1 MDNMMRMDRRTFA
14 CLGLLG
20 VAAMGRSTLAH
31 GSKSDGPGAAGDFEL
46 GDSWMEARS
55 GDIPVFFD
63 NADAEFQFLRVVGLA
78 NAGGAALGEC
88 ITIVR
93 ELGAPTAAIKPSLD
107 SYFENY
113 VAMARLWTP
122 AWARLGARV
131 EAWAGQA
138 AAQAADLSA
147 RDAYLRAT
155 TYYRTA
161 EFFTA
166 DPLAP
171 EARALNEA
179 GARCFTAAAS
189 ASTRLSRSRIFAMP
203 TGKSPAWPATSA
215 KSRPRWSSTVRACGH
230 GRWAACAASPCRC
243 MRRNTLM
250 W

>member
-1 MDNMMRMDRRTFA
+1 M
-14 CLGLLG
+14 
-20 VAAMGRSTLAH
+20 AH

-63 NADAEFQFLRVVGLA
+63 NADAELQFLRVVGLA

-113 VAMARLWTP
+113 LAMARLWTP

-138 AAQAADLSA
+138 AAQARRRRKRPASP
-147 RDAYLRAT
+147 RGT
-155 TYYRTA
+155 PIFVPPPTI
-161 EFFTA
+161 
-166 DPLAP
+166 AP
-171 EARALNEA
+171 PSSSPP
-179 GARCFTAAAS
+179 T
-189 ASTRLSRSRIFAMP
+189 RSRP
-203 TGKSPAWPATSA
+203 KP
-215 KSRPRWSSTVRACGH
+215 
-230 GRWAACAASPCRC
+230 GR
-243 MRRNTLM
+243 
-250 W
+250 